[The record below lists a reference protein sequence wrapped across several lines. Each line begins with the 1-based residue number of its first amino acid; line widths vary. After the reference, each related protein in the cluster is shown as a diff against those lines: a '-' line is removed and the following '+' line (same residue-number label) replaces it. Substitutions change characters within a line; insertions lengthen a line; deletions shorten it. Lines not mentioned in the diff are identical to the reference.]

1 MLIPYP
7 FITNY
12 AITANYAMNPT
23 TFIEGTY
30 GFIRN
35 ELTGG
40 NENGILMND
49 SSNRLNGLAGF
60 PLIYPDA
67 GIVPTATRTR
77 TKCCRTSSRRSG
89 TARR

>member
-1 MLIPYP
+1 MLNPYP

-12 AITANYAMNPT
+12 GMTANYTLNPT

-35 ELTGG
+35 ELAGGG

-49 SSNRLNGLAGF
+49 SSNRLNGLAGL
-60 PLIYPDA
+60 PA
-67 GIVPTATRTR
+67 ASTRTPA
-77 TKCCRTSSRRSG
+77 SSPSAPTPTG
-89 TARR
+89 C